1 MSIIVISAWPY
12 CQGDEIAQGVAKKL
26 GYRVLGPELLAPVA
40 QQSRATPGRLAT
52 ALGKEAPLLGLSPK
66 ERSRLLAH
74 LEAAV
79 LAGLGEDKTVT
90 WGLVAHL
97 YLTGVSHVLKV
108 RLLRSWEERAAAK
121 AQAEG
126 LSRSAAEKG
135 LRRQDEARAR
145 LAAEVYRKDEADPNL
160 YDLTIN
166 LAQIDSPQAVKLII
180 DLAGHKCFKPMTYS
194 RQLLKDKTLAATVRA
209 SLVDRHPEAYVSADS
224 GLVKVTVQAVRRDQE
239 KKIAAV
245 RQAVAAQ
252 EGVRAVEVE
261 LIEDYFQSAA
271 ESMR

>member
-12 CQGDEIAQGVAKKL
+12 CQGDEIAQGVANRL
-26 GYRVLGPELLAPVA
+26 DYRTLGPELLQQVA
-40 QQSRATPGRLAT
+40 RESQASPSRLAT
-52 ALGKEAPLLGLSPK
+52 ALGKEAPLLGLPPK
-66 ERSRLLAH
+66 ERARLLAH

-97 YLTGVSHVLKV
+97 YITGVSHVLKV
-108 RLLRSWEERAAAK
+108 RLLRAREERVAGKAA
-121 AQAEG
+121 AEG
-126 LSRSAAEKG
+126 LSRSAAEKA

-145 LAAEVYRKDEADPNL
+145 LAAEVYRKDEADPGL

-166 LAQIDSPQAVKLII
+166 LAQIDVDQAVGLIA
-180 DLAGHKCFKPMTYS
+180 DTAGHKRFKPMTFS
-194 RQLLKDKTLAATVRA
+194 RQLLKDKALAAAVRA
-209 SLVDRHPEAYVSADS
+209 ALVDRHPEALVSAES
-224 GLVKVTVQAVRRDQE
+224 GLIKVTVQAVRRDQE
-239 KKIAAV
+239 KKLSAV
-245 RQAVAAQ
+245 REAAAAMG
-252 EGVRAVEVE
+252 GVRSVEVE